1 MKYFLLLIS
10 IAGMIPASA
19 QTSSRTDAPPENKE
33 AKRMSKMQMAQYPL
47 IKSHPLTLVLPVEG
61 VDERPDTTMQ
71 YNILFSWTWA
81 ARDSVKA
88 RKTNFGLQEVGR
100 IINLHIASGIPRKKM
115 NIVVA
120 AYGYTPFALM
130 NNEAYRAKFN
140 TDNPNSK
147 LLQELVDNGVKVLV
161 CGQAMCFLDV
171 EKKSLLPG
179 LKVAYTAQTVLSSYQ
194 LRGYVRFNQ
203 DTEN

>member
-1 MKYFLLLIS
+1 MKYVVLLIS
-10 IAGMIPASA
+10 ILGMGTTSA
-19 QTSSRTDAPPENKE
+19 QTEPNRET
-33 AKRMSKMQMAQYPL
+33 KRMSKMQMAQYPL
-47 IKSHPLTLVLPVEG
+47 IRSHPLTLVLPVEG

-71 YNILFSWTWA
+71 YNILFNWTWA

-88 RKTNFGLQEVGR
+88 KRTNFGLQEIGR
-100 IINLHIASGIPRKKM
+100 IINLHIASGIPRNKM

-120 AYGYTPFALM
+120 AYGYTPFALI

-147 LLQELVDNGVKVLV
+147 LLQELVENGVKFLV
-161 CGQAMCFLDV
+161 CGQAMGFLDV

-179 LKVAYTAQTVLSSYQ
+179 LKVAYTSQTVLSSYQ
-194 LRGYVRFNQ
+194 LKGYVRFNQ